1 MSMKHL
7 LTATMI
13 ATALAS
19 PVRADDHR
27 IRLDC
32 APIDNGI
39 GRELIRFS
47 IDQES
52 WEAHVAVYVASAL
65 TLVAS
70 NERYTVWVDPLSSTN
85 MDGEIDMSVDMY
97 LLDRETMHLQQST
110 VSGFAINT
118 FIERP
123 WNPSSRF
130 YHCGQPL

>member
-1 MSMKHL
+1 MKHL
-7 LTATMI
+7 LTAALI

-19 PVRADDHR
+19 PVRGDDHR

-47 IDQES
+47 IDPES
-52 WEAHVAVYVASAL
+52 WEAHVAVYVAREL
-65 TLVAS
+65 NLIGL
-70 NERYTVWVDPLSSTN
+70 NERYIVWTDHLSSTN
-85 MDGEIDMSVDMY
+85 PDGDLTMYATTY
-97 LLDRETMHLQQST
+97 LLDRETMHLQVSS
-110 VSGFAINT
+110 VSGSAINA